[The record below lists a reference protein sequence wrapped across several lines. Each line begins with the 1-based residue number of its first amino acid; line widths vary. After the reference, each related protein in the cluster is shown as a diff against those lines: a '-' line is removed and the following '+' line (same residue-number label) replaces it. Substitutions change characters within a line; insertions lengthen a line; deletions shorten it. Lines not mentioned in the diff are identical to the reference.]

1 MGGPIGAILLRMD
14 IKRDQLE
21 TRIATLE
28 LMVITERARPK
39 PNQAEIDKL
48 EKQVREAK
56 AALENYNRGS
66 A

>member
-1 MGGPIGAILLRMD
+1 MD

-28 LMVITERARPK
+28 LMIVTEGARHK

-48 EKQVREAK
+48 QGQLTDAK
-56 AALENYNRGS
+56 EALENYNRGS

>member
-1 MGGPIGAILLRMD
+1 MD

-28 LMVITERARPK
+28 LMVITERARPN
-39 PNQAEIDKL
+39 PNQTEIDKL
-48 EKQVREAK
+48 EKQVTEAK

-66 A
+66 V

>member
-1 MGGPIGAILLRMD
+1 MLRMD

-28 LMVITERARPK
+28 LMVITERARPN
-39 PNQAEIDKL
+39 PDQTEIDKL
-48 EKQVREAK
+48 EKQVTEAK

-66 A
+66 V